1 MSDKE
6 EVKLLLDASSNLSQE
21 DLYDH
26 CENAEERIE
35 EAKKTYNRY
44 EAFCDN
50 VQNIA
55 TTIQGQIR
63 HSEANVIDLYSE
75 EESSINLNFIS
86 NINDIS
92 TDDAADE

>member
-6 EVKLLLDASSNLSQE
+6 EVKPPLDASSNLSQE

-44 EAFCDN
+44 EVFCDN
-50 VQNIA
+50 VQNNA
-55 TTIQGQIR
+55 TTIQGR
-63 HSEANVIDLYSE
+63 MRFSEVNVIDLYSE
-75 EESSINLNFIS
+75 EGSNINHNFIS
-86 NINDIS
+86 NINDSS
-92 TDDAADE
+92 TDDDADD